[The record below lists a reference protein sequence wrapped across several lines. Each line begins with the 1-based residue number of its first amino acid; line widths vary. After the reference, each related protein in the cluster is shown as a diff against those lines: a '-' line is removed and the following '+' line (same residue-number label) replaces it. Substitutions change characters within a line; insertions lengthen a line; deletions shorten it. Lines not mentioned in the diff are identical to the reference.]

1 METRNLASK
10 LDRGS
15 SIKKI
20 GASRTIARPKATRW
34 RCPPDKAAGLRCRYS
49 VNPKISAACDTRFF
63 ISSLEYLRNLSPKA
77 MLS

>member
-1 METRNLASK
+1 METRNLASR
-10 LDRGS
+10 LDEGS

-34 RCPPDKAAGLRCRYS
+34 RCPQIKQLVYVVDILLTLKYQLHAIHVFLS
-49 VNPKISAACDTRFF
+49 LL
-63 ISSLEYLRNLSPKA
+63 LEYLRNLSPKA